1 MIETG
6 VLNWSSPT
14 PAPPALFS
22 SFALHPS
29 LPSFS
34 PLHRVIVWLRDV
46 RLFPSRR
53 GAETGPRL
61 SYVGL
66 FDRSLYE
73 RRPPLPPPKKKKKHV
88 SSIIRGSEGFKYT
101 QQLFSQWSVSDASS
115 FSSMFSYV
123 LIKAG
128 FLSTRYRWTGE
139 VWPGRGPRAGPSA

>member
-6 VLNWSSPT
+6 VLNWSSPPT
-14 PAPPALFS
+14 PTPPALFS
-22 SFALHPS
+22 FSLHPS

-34 PLHRVIVWLRDV
+34 PLHLVIVWLRDV

-53 GAETGPRL
+53 GAVTRL
-61 SYVGL
+61 SL
-66 FDRSLYE
+66 FDRSWYE
-73 RRPPLPPPKKKKKHV
+73 RNPNIPPKKQKNPHV

-101 QQLFSQWSVSDASS
+101 QQLFSQWSVFGSSS
-115 FSSMFSYV
+115 FSSVFSDV

-128 FLSTRYRWTGE
+128 FLSTPRYRWTGE